1 MFKNLSRLILLHIS
15 LGLCLIVVFSLRPGG
30 VRHPLNIRDRV
41 PFALSVIGL
50 VLLAWA
56 PFLISG
62 FYACNA
68 LVERNP
74 KAIVAFSWSAIATF
88 IVAACLS
95 LNLGGLQNRPSNFA
109 ISLGITIALIAAARL
124 CRGIWKAEIYGL
136 FRE

>member
-1 MFKNLSRLILLHIS
+1 MYKNLRRLALLHIA
-15 LGLCLIVVFSLRPGG
+15 LGLCLIVVYSVRPGG
-30 VRHPLNIRDRV
+30 IRHPVNIRGRA

-62 FYACNA
+62 FYACGK

-74 KAIVAFSWSAIATF
+74 KATIAFCWTAIAMF

-95 LNLGGLQNRPSNFA
+95 LNLAGFQNRPSNFA
-109 ISLGITIALIAAARL
+109 ISLGLTIALVAVARL
-124 CRGIWKAEIYGL
+124 CGGIWKTEAYDPFGQ
-136 FRE
+136 